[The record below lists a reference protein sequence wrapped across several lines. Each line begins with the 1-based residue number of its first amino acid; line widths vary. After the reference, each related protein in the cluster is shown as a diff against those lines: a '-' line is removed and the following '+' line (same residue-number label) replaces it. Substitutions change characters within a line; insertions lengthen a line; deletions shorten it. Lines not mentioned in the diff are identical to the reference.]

1 MNHNLLERLS
11 HVTPEEQ
18 AILDGVG
25 SIDRSLY
32 YRKERPR
39 AGPDQVDASIVLAN
53 GKLIDIRPHTRFVHF
68 PKHTHNYVE
77 FIYMCSGSTTHL
89 IDGTRI
95 CLREG
100 DLLFMNQHAEQE
112 ILPAGRDDIAV
123 NFMILPQFFDSV
135 LRAME
140 DASSSL
146 RDFLIRCLTERD
158 MGGNYLYFDA
168 AGILPVQNLM
178 ENMIWIMLNEPP
190 NRRTLSQ
197 STIALLFLTLT
208 DYADHIHGSDSS
220 FEQNLLLRLLGYIES
235 DYRDASLA
243 KFCAGAGTDIYSMG
257 RITKKI
263 TGKTFK
269 ELLIE
274 KRMSQAVYLLL
285 HTDLPVTDIAYSV
298 GYENTSYFHRVFR
311 DSFGM
316 SPRVYRSE
324 RAPSFKEARSAS
336 TSLRFS

>member
-1 MNHNLLERLS
+1 MNQALLERLS
-11 HVTPEEQ
+11 PVTPEEQ

-32 YRKERPR
+32 YRKERTGAR
-39 AGPDQVDASIVLAN
+39 TDEVDAAVVLTN

-77 FIYMCSGSTTHL
+77 FVYMCSGSTTHI
-89 IDGTRI
+89 IDGRRI

-112 ILPAGRDDIAV
+112 ILPAGRSDIAV

-135 LRAME
+135 LRSME
-140 DASSSL
+140 NESSAL
-146 RDFLIRCLTERD
+146 RDFLISCLTERN

-178 ENMIWIMLNEPP
+178 ENMIWIMLNEPA

-208 DYADHIHGSDSS
+208 DCTDRIHGSDSS
-220 FEQNLLLRLLGYIES
+220 FEQNLVLQLLGYIES
-235 DYRDASLA
+235 GYRDASLA
-243 KFCAGAGTDIYSMG
+243 EFCAGAGTDIYTMG
-257 RITKKI
+257 RVTKKI

-269 ELLIE
+269 DLLIE
-274 KRMSQAVYLLL
+274 KRMSQAVYLLV

-311 DSFGM
+311 ESFGV
-316 SPRVYRSE
+316 SPRVYRAE
-324 RAPSFKEARSAS
+324 RR
-336 TSLRFS
+336 